1 MAKRILQHI
10 EGTLNYGVAYF
21 PSKDVTLY
29 GYGDSDWGG
38 NVDDRKSTTGF
49 IFFLG
54 DTAFTCQLYFLQ
66 MVSAELNQN
75 GDNSENLSP
84 EQLLSTDSSDAHG
97 LFGEPKVLPR
107 VGDDYQAEIPA
118 VISGPEYDSYM
129 KKLDDAEKNDHVPLD
144 FQQGLP
150 VPVKWTRNINKDNMR
165 DAKQGFST
173 QSNNAPSLFISV
185 RETNGQYQG
194 SSYSLV
200 PEVCGDSW
208 NEIEEASFL
217 LGLYIFKKDFGQ
229 LERFVG
235 TKKMGNILLY
245 YYSKFYKSSEY
256 NRWSTSRKG
265 KSKKCVSGH
274 SLFSDLRRQEIL
286 SRLLSQV
293 SEECQKALIKATKAY
308 EKNDEKK
315 DTSLIDYVFS
325 IKSVVGIETFVD
337 VVSIGKGKR
346 DLTNKVIA
354 PVQIPTGEACS
365 FLTCTEIVNFLTG
378 GYRLTKAQSSDL
390 FWIAVWPRLLASG
403 WHSEQPKKQA
413 CVPGA
418 KDNLVFLTPGVE
430 KFSRGLL
437 KGKHYFVSVMEV
449 LDKVGSEPELLEPH
463 TENDEGE
470 KEEEDGWIEEISDSS
485 SDEPVKKVKN
495 LKTLYDDQQARKP
508 VDIHLSQKQK
518 RNDLDTSTSVRKS
531 IYDSNNKAFTPQQPV
546 NFPNTSA
553 DMSVPEQ
560 PAILNPRGQSTRNR
574 APTARALEAL
584 VNGDLTAS
592 SNRRRKD

>member
-1 MAKRILQHI
+1 
-10 EGTLNYGVAYF
+10 
-21 PSKDVTLY
+21 
-29 GYGDSDWGG
+29 
-38 NVDDRKSTTGF
+38 
-49 IFFLG
+49 
-54 DTAFTCQLYFLQ
+54 

-75 GDNSENLSP
+75 GDNAENLSP
-84 EQLLSTDSSDAHG
+84 EQLLSVDSSDAHG
-97 LFGEPKVLPR
+97 IFGEPKVLPR

-118 VISGPEYDSYM
+118 VIFGPEYDSYM

-144 FQQGLP
+144 FQLGLP
-150 VPVKWTRNINKDNMR
+150 VPVKWTKNINKENMR
-165 DAKQGFST
+165 DAKQGFYT
-173 QSNNAPSLFISV
+173 QSNNAPSLFGSV
-185 RETNGQYQG
+185 RETNDQYQG

-208 NEIEEASFL
+208 NDIEEASFL
-217 LGLYIFKKDFGQ
+217 LGLYIFKKNFVL
-229 LERFVG
+229 LERFIG
-235 TKKMGNILLY
+235 TKKMGDILLY

-265 KSKKCVSGH
+265 KSKKCVSGK

-293 SEECQKALIKATKAY
+293 SEECQKELIKATKAY
-308 EKNDEKK
+308 EKNDEKN

-325 IKSVVGIETFVD
+325 IKSMVGIETFVE

-418 KDNLVFLTPGVE
+418 KDTLVFLTPAVE

-463 TENDEGE
+463 AEYDEGE
-470 KEEEDGWIEEISDSS
+470 KVEEDGCIEEISDSS

-518 RNDLDTSTSVRKS
+518 HNDLDTSTSVRKKYRTVAS
-531 IYDSNNKAFTPQQPV
+531 CYNEEIGSGRSTIPSVLECGHQANVCGSNIYDSNDKNFTPQQPV

-553 DMSVPEQ
+553 GISVPEQ
-560 PAILNPRGQSTRNR
+560 PAILNPRRQSTRNR

-584 VNGDLTAS
+584 VNGDLTES
-592 SNRRRKD
+592 SGWRRKD

>member
-1 MAKRILQHI
+1 
-10 EGTLNYGVAYF
+10 
-21 PSKDVTLY
+21 
-29 GYGDSDWGG
+29 
-38 NVDDRKSTTGF
+38 
-49 IFFLG
+49 
-54 DTAFTCQLYFLQ
+54 
-66 MVSAELNQN
+66 MVSAEQNQN
-75 GDNSENLSP
+75 GDNNTENISA
-84 EQLLSTDSSDAHG
+84 EQLLSVDSSDG
-97 LFGEPKVLPR
+97 VFGEPKVLPR
-107 VGDDYQAEIPA
+107 VGDDYQAEIPS
-118 VISGPEYDSYM
+118 VITGPEYDSYM

-150 VPVKWTRNINKDNMR
+150 VPVKWTRNINKENMR
-165 DAKQGFST
+165 DAKQGFYT
-173 QSNNAPSLFISV
+173 QSNNAPSLFGSV
-185 RETNGQYQG
+185 RETNDQYQG

-200 PEVCGDSW
+200 PGVCGDSW
-208 NEIEEASFL
+208 NDIEEASFL
-217 LGLYIFKKDFGQ
+217 LGLYIFKKNFVQ

-235 TKKMGNILLY
+235 TKKMGDILLY
-245 YYSKFYKSSEY
+245 YYSKFYRSSEY
-256 NRWSTSRKG
+256 NRWSGSRKG
-265 KSKKCVSGH
+265 KSKKCISGQL
-274 SLFSDLRRQEIL
+274 LFSELRQQQQLL

-308 EKNDEKK
+308 EDN

-325 IKSVVGIETFVD
+325 IKSMVGIETFVD

-403 WHSEQPKKQA
+403 WHLPKKQA

-449 LDKVGSEPELLEPH
+449 LDKVGSEPELLEPR

-495 LKTLYDDQQARKP
+495 LKALYDDQQARKP
-508 VDIHLSQKQK
+508 VDIHPSQKQK
-518 RNDLDTSTSVRKS
+518 RNDLDTSTSVRKKYRTVAS
-531 IYDSNNKAFTPQQPV
+531 CYNEEIGSGRITIPPVLECGHQANVCGSNIYDSNNKNFTPQLPV

-553 DMSVPEQ
+553 DISVPEQ
-560 PAILNPRGQSTRNR
+560 PAILNPRRQSTRNR
-574 APTARALEAL
+574 APTTRAL
-584 VNGDLTAS
+584 
-592 SNRRRKD
+592 